1 MRCESI
7 DIQARIPVPINSDGT
22 GICKTPCFKDANG
35 VVYEIEAVK
44 SACEEAKGL
53 PIVRYNDDGN
63 AVVIG
68 AAKSIRYRDG
78 YIEVDGTLFGGGT
91 SEEVVL
97 SSTSDVVEMNIEH
110 IGLGV

>member
-7 DIQARIPVPINSDGT
+7 DIQARMPVPINSNGT

-35 VVYEIEAVK
+35 VVYDVEAIK
-44 SACEEAKGL
+44 SACEEAKDL
-53 PIVRYNDDGN
+53 PIIRYSDDGN

-68 AAKSIRYRDG
+68 VTKSIRYKDG

-91 SEEVVL
+91 SEEIVF
-97 SSTSDVVEMNIEH
+97 SSTKDVVEMNIESV
-110 IGLGV
+110 GLGV